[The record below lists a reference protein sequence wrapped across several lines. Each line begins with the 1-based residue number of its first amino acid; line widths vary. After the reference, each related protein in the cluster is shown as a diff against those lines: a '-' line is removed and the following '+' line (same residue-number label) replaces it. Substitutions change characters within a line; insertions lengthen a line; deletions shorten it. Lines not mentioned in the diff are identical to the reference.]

1 MSSSSNFSTDH
12 HSKWEDT
19 GRCDCS
25 ANFYEVLKIEWTT
38 HNMGNV
44 GRAAWNVFRVGLFCT
59 GLAPLAVL
67 GAAAMRAKD
76 YTHEA
81 LHLFVHCRNCGRDM
95 DVTCELLSSGKKMRW
110 GHYGNHLYR
119 RSSKEFEPRLS
130 YNKIKEIYDGMWDKY
145 NLVFKN
151 CFNWAKDFYGK
162 ICNLN

>member
-1 MSSSSNFSTDH
+1 
-12 HSKWEDT
+12 
-19 GRCDCS
+19 
-25 ANFYEVLKIEWTT
+25 
-38 HNMGNV
+38 MGNV

-110 GHYGNHLYR
+110 GFYGNFLYR
-119 RSSKEFEPRLS
+119 RISKEFEPRLS

-162 ICNLN
+162 ICNLK